1 MKTRTFKLE
10 KERSY
15 QKIASPNCPNYGMTH
30 LINMMG
36 DDVIYVETGVC
47 KGVSIGSVVQLCP
60 NIKSVYGVDFYRP
73 NVDEFDRGAREYDQ
87 ATMRHAYSRAKDR
100 ILRSGHKDKITLI
113 LEDVSVAVDYFEDNS
128 IDFLFL
134 DHYLNEKDVADC
146 LPMWYFFYANPIRDP
161 LTLVHHAN
169 EDLELHPG
177 TNRFIG
183 RALRGTPDDW
193 VPARLISIDSEPL
206 LPLTGIRRVEL
217 EDARDFEYVNKH
229 DFYDN
234 TDLYRWSFGG
244 YAPTARTWLTDCH
257 DWSTEVL
264 ADVGGELQLSNGK
277 RHYVNRLAPVKKRVR
292 VTDYSGLYPA
302 VSDCAFT
309 CSIITV

>member
-1 MKTRTFKLE
+1 MKTRTFELE

-47 KGVSIGSVVQLCP
+47 KGVSISSVVQLCP

-73 NVDEFDRGAREYDQ
+73 NVDEFDRRAREYDQ

-113 LEDVSVAVDYFEDNS
+113 LEDVSVAVNYFEDNS

-146 LPMWYFFYANPIRDP
+146 LPMWYNK
-161 LTLVHHAN
+161 VK
-169 EDLELHPG
+169 
-177 TNRFIG
+177 
-183 RALRGTPDDW
+183 
-193 VPARLISIDSEPL
+193 ID
-206 LPLTGIRRVEL
+206 
-217 EDARDFEYVNKH
+217 
-229 DFYDN
+229 
-234 TDLYRWSFGG
+234 G
-244 YAPTARTWLTDCH
+244 YIAGH
-257 DWSTEVL
+257 DWIYDGVRTPIHQFRKTHNITSP
-264 ADVGGELQLSNGK
+264 LSIFSAEW
-277 RHYVNRLAPVKKRVR
+277 VWKKE
-292 VTDYSGLYPA
+292 GN
-302 VSDCAFT
+302 
-309 CSIITV
+309 I